1 MVKQTAQAFYD
12 IAKIGLLEV
21 GCLRDSNYM
30 HLQNMRAPFNGA
42 SPYITY
48 EGKLLLVKE
57 ICRASEKTWLNCKAL
72 DPKQFTINCGC
83 LRVKYGVTN
92 ITKTKTIKVEV

>member
-48 EGKLLLVKE
+48 EGKLLLVE
-57 ICRASEKTWLNCKAL
+57 EVCCSSNKTWLICSPLN
-72 DPKQFTINCGC
+72 PNEFTINCGC
-83 LRVKYGVTN
+83 LQVKYGVTN